1 MPARRTARWAVPGAA
16 AVILSCAALA
26 GCGSS
31 GGSSPG
37 AASAPSSGGS
47 SPSAG
52 SASAHKGKLTGNF
65 CADFKNIGAN
75 MPIPAVAS
83 GSLATMEQH
92 DGRYLNQVAD
102 YYSRL
107 AAEAPPQV
115 GQEIQSIASAYQ
127 DLASSIV
134 NESGGGRSAGVGA
147 QRGGG
152 TSRARG
158 RDKQSAHSL
167 SQIEQRIG
175 TLTSS
180 GAAGQAFKKLVIYMT
195 TKCS

>member
-1 MPARRTARWAVPGAA
+1 
-16 AVILSCAALA
+16 
-26 GCGSS
+26 
-31 GGSSPG
+31 
-37 AASAPSSGGS
+37 
-47 SPSAG
+47 
-52 SASAHKGKLTGNF
+52 
-65 CADFKNIGAN
+65 

-102 YYSRL
+102 SYSTL
-107 AAEAPPQV
+107 AAEAPQV

-134 NESGGGRSAGVGA
+134 NESGGGRRSGAGARSA
-147 QRGGG
+147 GGG

-158 RDKQSAHSL
+158 RDKQSTHSL

-180 GAAGQAFKKLVIYMT
+180 GAAGQAFKKLVIYIT

>member
-1 MPARRTARWAVPGAA
+1 MPARRTARRVVPGAA
-16 AVILSCAALA
+16 ALVLSCAALA

-52 SASAHKGKLTGNF
+52 NASANSGKLTGNF
-65 CADFKNIGAN
+65 CNDFKNIGTN
-75 MPIPAVAS
+75 MPVPAPNS
-83 GSLATMEQH
+83 GSLATMERQ
-92 DGRYLNQVAD
+92 DGRYLNQVAA
-102 YYSRL
+102 YYGRL
-107 AAEAPPQV
+107 AAEAPPV
-115 GQEIQSIASAYQ
+115 AGQEIQRIASAYQ
-127 DLASSIV
+127 GLASSIV
-134 NESGGGRSAGVGA
+134 AGNN
-147 QRGGG
+147 
-152 TSRARG
+152 
-158 RDKQSAHSL
+158 HSL